1 MLHDRIIYS
10 RLLLVMTIA
19 ALCIISCK
27 SSKSSRNS
35 SRKLNQQI
43 GANYND
49 IFGPKNG
56 LLIREW
62 TIEDN
67 PQRIALAMS
76 KFGLEELLEESQ
88 REDFRR
94 NGLRLVRVWA
104 EDIDPLLKAF
114 DGASSNTAAW
124 HGQVYNWAELLHRQV
139 KAQPIAVAVD
149 GHVKRYK
156 NGTFRLMLR
165 SWTVSME
172 DGPRLQLQL
181 LPQFDKP
188 QRVSIRGLRADRSVK
203 GEVFRSF
210 SVETLLEAGFVY
222 VLTYAS
228 PQAIW
233 EIGKKPGDNKP
244 QGNTAS
250 NDAEG
255 TTESG
260 SAVIGGFGI
269 AGPGTIL
276 PPTYGELMCR
286 TAGRFPTR
294 RILVFEPTFPLELF
308 PPGIVPPSRP
318 VSENENSDVAPN

>member
-1 MLHDRIIYS
+1 MLRERIIYS
-10 RLLLVMTIA
+10 RLLFVMTIVA
-19 ALCIISCK
+19 MCIISCK
-27 SSKSSRNS
+27 SSKSQRNN
-35 SRKLNQQI
+35 SRKTYQQSGSI
-43 GANYND
+43 YND

-76 KFGLEELLEESQ
+76 KFGVEELLEESQ

-104 EDIDPLLKAF
+104 EDINPLLKAF
-114 DGASSNTAAW
+114 DGASSNTAVW
-124 HGQVYNWAELLHRQV
+124 HGQVYNWSELLRRKV
-139 KAQPIAVAVD
+139 YDQPIAVAVD

-188 QRVSIRGLRADRSVK
+188 QRISIRGFRADRNVQ

-210 SVETLLEAGFVY
+210 TVETLLEAGFVY

-228 PQAIW
+228 PQLDW
-233 EIGKKPGDNKP
+233 EIGKKPSDAQPKGDGVELP
-244 QGNTAS
+244 A
-250 NDAEG
+250 D
-255 TTESG
+255 SG
-260 SAVIGGFGI
+260 SVAANRGLGV
-269 AGPGTIL
+269 
-276 PPTYGELMCR
+276 
-286 TAGRFPTR
+286 
-294 RILVFEPTFPLELF
+294 LVLVQSCLQPM
-308 PPGIVPPSRP
+308 V
-318 VSENENSDVAPN
+318 N

>member
-1 MLHDRIIYS
+1 MQSERIIYS
-10 RLLLVMTIA
+10 RLLFVMTIA

-27 SSKSSRNS
+27 SNKSPGNS
-35 SRKLNQQI
+35 TRKINQQSGI
-43 GANYND
+43 YND

-76 KFGLEELLEESQ
+76 KFGIEELLEESQ

-124 HGQVYNWAELLHRQV
+124 HGQVYNWAELLRRQV

-149 GHVKRYK
+149 GHVKSYK

-172 DGPRLQLQL
+172 DGPRMQLQL

-188 QRVSIRGLRADRSVK
+188 QRISIRGLRADSSVQ

-228 PQAIW
+228 PQAVW
-233 EIGKKPGDNKP
+233 EIGKMPSKDKH
-244 QGNTAS
+244 QGETAS
-250 NDAEG
+250 DDTEG
-255 TTESG
+255 VSDSG
-260 SAVIGGFGI
+260 SAVIGGLGVV
-269 AGPGTIL
+269 GPGTIL

-286 TAGRFPTR
+286 NPGRFPTR
-294 RILVFEPTFPLELF
+294 RILVFEPTIPLELF
-308 PPGIVPPSRP
+308 PPGIVPPSRS
-318 VSENENSDVAPN
+318 VRVNEKSDVTPN

>member
-1 MLHDRIIYS
+1 MLRERIIYS
-10 RLLLVMTIA
+10 RLLFVMTIA

-35 SRKLNQQI
+35 SRKFNQQS
-43 GANYND
+43 GAIFND

-76 KFGLEELLEESQ
+76 KFGVEELLEESQ

-124 HGQVYNWAELLHRQV
+124 HGQVYNWAELLRRQV

-188 QRVSIRGLRADRSVK
+188 QRISIRGFRADRNVQ
-203 GEVFRSF
+203 GEVFQSF
-210 SVETLLEAGFVY
+210 TVETLLETGFVY

-228 PQAIW
+228 PQAVW
-233 EIGKKPGDNKP
+233 EIGKKPGDDKP
-244 QGNTAS
+244 KSDAAS
-250 NDAEG
+250 EDAE
-255 TTESG
+255 EIANSG
-260 SAVIGGFGI
+260 STAVGGLGV

-286 TAGRFPTR
+286 TAGLYPTR
-294 RILVFEPTFPLELF
+294 RILLFEPTIPLELF

-318 VSENENSDVAPN
+318 VNEDEKSDVAPN

>member
-1 MLHDRIIYS
+1 MRRDRIIYS
-10 RLLLVMTIA
+10 LSVILIITTLMCVIA
-19 ALCIISCK
+19 CSPSDSAA
-27 SSKSSRNS
+27 NNG
-35 SRKLNQQI
+35 RKFNRR
-43 GANYND
+43 AAATYEN
-49 IFGPKNG
+49 IFGSKNG
-56 LLIREW
+56 LLIRVW
-62 TIEDN
+62 VIQDN

-76 KFGLEELLEESQ
+76 KFGVEEILNETQ

-124 HGQVYNWAELLHRQV
+124 HGQVYNWAELLHREV
-139 KAQPIAVAVD
+139 KSQPIAVAVD

-181 LPQFDKP
+181 LPQFDRR
-188 QRVSIRGLRADRSVK
+188 QRRSIRGFQVDRNVQ

-222 VLTYAS
+222 VLTYAD
-228 PQAIW
+228 PQAVW
-233 EIGKKPGDNKP
+233 EIGEKSGDEKS
-244 QGNTAS
+244 Q
-250 NDAEG
+250 DA
-255 TTESG
+255 TSTDDSDN
-260 SAVIGGFGI
+260 SAAVVKREVGV
-269 AGPGTIL
+269 AGPDTIL
-276 PPTYGELMCR
+276 PPTYGELMYR
-286 TAGRFPTR
+286 TAGQVPTR
-294 RILVFEPTFPLELF
+294 RILIFEPTIPLELF

-318 VSENENSDVAPN
+318 VSENENPDVDSE